1 MSPRG
6 PSWASPKGPQ
16 KNQCEP
22 GLEATV
28 GPHCLLESPWVISKT
43 SETNC
48 VRHNWCSWGLR
59 LGAWPCW
66 LTRVLWK
73 VSIYRPFCAFFSQA
87 GKTPSKPSAPAG
99 RSQCPSLVLMM
110 QRCRGGCRLSSS
122 LPRNQ
127 LKPAEGQWWNI
138 HIVLKTRVKAGAS
151 LVVQWLRIRL
161 PMQKTWVRS
170 LVREDPTC
178 CGATKPTR
186 HNYWACAL
194 EPGSHNYW
202 SPWALEPV
210 LSNRRSHCNEKPM
223 LTTSR
228 KKPTQQQRP
237 NPAKNK

>member
-1 MSPRG
+1 MWAWLGSHSRPTLPPGKSLSYFQGFWNELCEAQLMFLG
-6 PSWASPKGPQ
+6 P
-16 KNQCEP
+16 
-22 GLEATV
+22 
-28 GPHCLLESPWVISKT
+28 KT
-43 SETNC
+43 FQH
-48 VRHNWCSWGLR
+48 R
-59 LGAWPCW
+59 PCW

-87 GKTPSKPSAPAG
+87 RKTPSKPSAPAG

-127 LKPAEGQWWNI
+127 PKPAEGQWWNI

-151 LVVQWLRIRL
+151 LVVQWLRIRR

-170 LVREDPTC
+170 LVRKDPTC

-202 SPWALEPV
+202 SP
-210 LSNRRSHCNEKPM
+210 C
-223 LTTSR
+223 T
-228 KKPTQQQRP
+228 
-237 NPAKNK
+237 